1 MHGRK
6 IGASSGVIYPFALC
20 PLLIS
25 FVWSSA
31 QDLDPKQ
38 VNLDVSHNARSL
50 QPGEVIFV
58 SVWSSAPLEKL
69 QASAFDKDFAFYPE
83 ANSQLW
89 QGLIGIDLGTQP
101 GVYQLSLQATA
112 VSGARV
118 QSSYEFSVTS
128 KEFPTRRL
136 TVDGK
141 FVNAPQEMLDRIRQE
156 SRRIKDIFTRMTA
169 NKIWR
174 GPFLLPVPGTTT
186 SGFGRRSI
194 LNGQPRSPHSGT
206 DFRAEEG
213 TQVRAPN
220 YGLVVLVDD
229 FYYSGNTVI
238 VDHGQGLYSYFAHL
252 SRSAVNTGEKVL
264 TGDVIGYV
272 GATGRVTGPHL
283 HWSVRI
289 SDTRVDP
296 LSLVNVL
303 SEEGIN

>member
-1 MHGRK
+1 MHRRK
-6 IGASSGVIYPFALC
+6 IGASSRVIFPFALC
-20 PLLIS
+20 ALLIS
-25 FVWSSA
+25 FVWSPA
-31 QDLDPKQ
+31 QSLEPRQ
-38 VNLDVSHNARSL
+38 LRLDVSHRARSL
-50 QPGEVIFV
+50 QPGEVILV
-58 SVWSSAPLEKL
+58 SVRSNTPVETLWSH
-69 QASAFDKDFAFYPE
+69 AFDKAFAFYPQ
-83 ANSQLW
+83 ADSQIW
-89 QGLIGIDLGTQP
+89 QGLIGIDLGTHP
-101 GVYQLSLQATA
+101 GVYQLGVEATA
-112 VSGARV
+112 VSGAHV
-118 QSSYEFSVTS
+118 QTSHELSVTS

-136 TVDGK
+136 TVDEK
-141 FVNAPQEMLDRIRQE
+141 FVNPPQEMLERIRRE
-156 SRRIKDIFTRMTA
+156 SRSIKKIFTRMTVS
-169 NKIWR
+169 KIWS
-174 GPFLLPVPGTTT
+174 GPFLLPVSGTTT

-206 DFRAEEG
+206 DFRAHEG

-264 TGDVIGYV
+264 PGDVIGYV

-289 SDTRVDP
+289 RDTRVDP

-303 SEEGIN
+303 SEQEIN